1 MQQYMAT
8 TRKPEPK
15 GIRNREPI
23 GAPELT
29 CGLDVSD
36 RYTHVCVLDSAGE
49 VIHEQRIR
57 TTGNDNPFWPHLD
70 PLNWPHPRDVVSW
83 SVHLPSRRW

>member
-15 GIRNREPI
+15 GIRNREHL

-36 RYTHVCVLDSAGE
+36 C
-49 VIHEQRIR
+49 
-57 TTGNDNPFWPHLD
+57 
-70 PLNWPHPRDVVSW
+70 
-83 SVHLPSRRW
+83 